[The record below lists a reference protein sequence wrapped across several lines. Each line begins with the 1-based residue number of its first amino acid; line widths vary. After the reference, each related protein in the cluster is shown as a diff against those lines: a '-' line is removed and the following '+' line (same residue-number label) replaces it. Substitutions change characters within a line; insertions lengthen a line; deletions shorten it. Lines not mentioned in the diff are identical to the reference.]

1 MKNRYKM
8 ILMMKATVHSTKIMV
23 RYRVLLAACF
33 DLKGVPDY
41 LMYITK
47 REIVNQAVTTLK
59 VEISIMSKALAVSW
73 L

>member
-1 MKNRYKM
+1 MKNRYKI
-8 ILMMKATVHSTKIMV
+8 ILMIKATVHSAKMIV

-41 LMYITK
+41 LMYMTK
-47 REIVNQAVTTLK
+47 REIVNHAVTTLK
-59 VEISIMSKALAVSW
+59 VEISIMSKALAVSS

>member
-8 ILMMKATVHSTKIMV
+8 ILMMNATVHSTKMMV
-23 RYRVLLAACF
+23 RYRVLLPACF
-33 DLKGVPDY
+33 DLKGVPDC
-41 LMYITK
+41 LMYSTK

-59 VEISIMSKALAVSW
+59 VEIRIMSKALPVSW